1 MHNLQREFVYKYM
14 RSLLLTEQGM
24 SGIVKTLNS

>member
-1 MHNLQREFVYKYM
+1 MHNLQEEFVYKYM
-14 RSLLLTEQGM
+14 RPVLLTEQRR

>member
-1 MHNLQREFVYKYM
+1 MHNLYEEFVYKYM
-14 RSLLLTEQGM
+14 QSVLLTEQGR